1 MEIVLN
7 SYGAKL
13 SINNGAF
20 MLNNSTGSHRIPVK
34 DVDSILVAK
43 SAVLTSDALILAIEN
58 DIRVTLADKGGN
70 VMGCVWSHKYGSIS
84 TIRKGQLIFTAS
96 QDAVEWIKKVI
107 IQKMQNQ
114 LALLLMLQVDTGQ
127 NELIVE
133 EAGNKISKLIAKVDA
148 LEEFTVREIANNLRA
163 NEGNASKEYIRALN
177 QFIPEKY
184 RFKERSQHPAT
195 DVANAMLNYGYGILY
210 GKIENALI
218 RCGIDPYIGILHR
231 DEYGRP
237 VLSYDV
243 IELYRVWIDYIVYS
257 LLAQNIITEDYYTD
271 ERGAVWLEALGRR
284 VIIQSV
290 NDYLSENKSIKGMTR
305 SRENPYISLYTKD
318 TRNIQYGIKLMF
330 RTHQLKAEI
339 NLFFGHK
346 GYSVVESP
354 KRGTSM
360 QLNGMMAQLV
370 NDYVQTLTYAS

>member
-13 SINNGAF
+13 SINNGVF

-34 DVDSILVAK
+34 DVDYILVAK

-84 TIRKGQLIFTAS
+84 TIRKGQLIFTAT

-127 NELIVE
+127 KELTVQ

-148 LEEFTVREIANNLRA
+148 LEGFMVRKIANNLRA
-163 NEGNASKEYIRALN
+163 YEGNASKEYFRALN

-184 RFKERSQHPAT
+184 RFKERSQHPAI

-218 RCGIDPYIGILHR
+218 RCCIDPYIGILHR

-257 LLAQNIITEDYYTD
+257 LLAQNIITEDYYPRD

-290 NDYLSENKSIKGMTR
+290 NDYLSENESIKGMTR
-305 SRENPYISLYTKD
+305 SRETHIFLYIQKIPETSSTAS
-318 TRNIQYGIKLMF
+318 NSCSVP
-330 RTHQLKAEI
+330 I
-339 NLFFGHK
+339 N
-346 GYSVVESP
+346 
-354 KRGTSM
+354 
-360 QLNGMMAQLV
+360 
-370 NDYVQTLTYAS
+370 

>member
-34 DVDSILVAK
+34 DVDSIFVAK

-58 DIRVTLADKGGN
+58 DIRVTLADKVGN

-127 NELIVE
+127 KELIVE

-148 LEEFTVREIANNLRA
+148 LEGFTVREIANNLRA
-163 NEGNASKEYIRALN
+163 YEGNASKEYFRALN

-184 RFKERSQHPAT
+184 RFKERSQHPAI
-195 DVANAMLNYGYGILY
+195 DVANAMLNYKVFNKNYWNDIPGNLY
-210 GKIENALI
+210 
-218 RCGIDPYIGILHR
+218 IDVP
-231 DEYGRP
+231 DQ
-237 VLSYDV
+237 VLDPQITV
-243 IELYRVWIDYIVYS
+243 IAVLLDGPCKLYRG
-257 LLAQNIITEDYYTD
+257 E
-271 ERGAVWLEALGRR
+271 G
-284 VIIQSV
+284 
-290 NDYLSENKSIKGMTR
+290 K
-305 SRENPYISLYTKD
+305 
-318 TRNIQYGIKLMF
+318 
-330 RTHQLKAEI
+330 
-339 NLFFGHK
+339 
-346 GYSVVESP
+346 
-354 KRGTSM
+354 
-360 QLNGMMAQLV
+360 
-370 NDYVQTLTYAS
+370 VQTSN

>member
-20 MLNNSTGSHRIPVK
+20 MLNNSTGSHRVPVN

-43 SAVLTSDALILAIEN
+43 SAVITSDALMLAIEN
-58 DIRVTLADKGGN
+58 DIQVTLVDKGGN
-70 VMGCVWSHKYGSIS
+70 VVGCVWSHKYGSIS

-96 QDAVEWIKKVI
+96 QDAVTWIKKVI

-114 LALLLMLQVDTGQ
+114 LALLLMLQVDNGKRD
-127 NELIVE
+127 ESRIKDEAVK
-133 EAGNKISKLIAKVDA
+133 EAGNKINKLIAKANA
-148 LEEFTVREIANNLRA
+148 LQGFTVREIAAKLRA
-163 NEGNASKEYIRALN
+163 YEGNASKEYFRALN
-177 QFIPEKY
+177 FFIPEKY

-210 GKIENALI
+210 GKVENALI
-218 RCGIDPYIGILHR
+218 RSGIDPYIGILHR

-257 LLAQNIITEDYYTD
+257 LLAQNVVTEEYYSTD

-284 VIIQSV
+284 VVIQSV
-290 NDYLSENKSIKGMTR
+290 NDYLSECEQIKGTKR
-305 SRENPYISLYTKD
+305 SRE
-318 TRNIQYGIKLMF
+318 
-330 RTHQLKAEI
+330 THIFLFTQNFAQQLK
-339 NLFFGHK
+339 H
-346 GYSVVESP
+346 Y
-354 KRGTSM
+354 
-360 QLNGMMAQLV
+360 
-370 NDYVQTLTYAS
+370 

>member
-34 DVDSILVAK
+34 DADSIFVAK

-127 NELIVE
+127 KELIVE

-148 LEEFTVREIANNLRA
+148 LEGFTVREIANNLRA
-163 NEGNASKEYIRALN
+163 YEGNASKEYFRALN

-237 VLSYDV
+237 VLSYDM

-257 LLAQNIITEDYYTD
+257 LLAQNIITEDYYSRD

-290 NDYLSENKSIKGMTR
+290 NDYLSENESIKGMTR
-305 SRENPYISLYTKD
+305 SRETHIFLYIQKFA
-318 TRNIQYGIKLMF
+318 Q
-330 RTHQLKAEI
+330 QLK
-339 NLFFGHK
+339 H
-346 GYSVVESP
+346 Y
-354 KRGTSM
+354 
-360 QLNGMMAQLV
+360 
-370 NDYVQTLTYAS
+370 

>member
-13 SINNGAF
+13 SISNGAF
-20 MLNNSTGSHRIPVK
+20 MLNNSTGNHHIPIK

-43 SAVLTSDALILAIEN
+43 SAVLTSDALLLAIEN

-114 LALLLMLQVDTGQ
+114 LALLLMLQVDTGKK
-127 NELIVE
+127 EFIVE
-133 EAGNKISKLIAKVDA
+133 EAGNKISKLITKVDA
-148 LEEFTVREIANNLRA
+148 LEGFTVREIANNLRA
-163 NEGNASKEYIRALN
+163 YEGNASKEYFRALN

-184 RFKERSQHPAT
+184 RFKERSQHPAK

-218 RCGIDPYIGILHR
+218 RSGIDPYIGILHR

-257 LLAQNIITEDYYTD
+257 LLTQNIITEDYYSRD
-271 ERGAVWLEALGRR
+271 ERGAVWLESLGRR

-290 NDYLSENKSIKGMTR
+290 NDYLSENESIKGMTR
-305 SRENPYISLYTKD
+305 SRETHIFLYIQKFA
-318 TRNIQYGIKLMF
+318 Q
-330 RTHQLKAEI
+330 QLK
-339 NLFFGHK
+339 H
-346 GYSVVESP
+346 Y
-354 KRGTSM
+354 
-360 QLNGMMAQLV
+360 
-370 NDYVQTLTYAS
+370 

>member
-114 LALLLMLQVDTGQ
+114 LAMLLMLQVDTGKK
-127 NELIVE
+127 ELIVQ

-148 LEEFTVREIANNLRA
+148 LEGFTVREIANNLRA
-163 NEGNASKEYIRALN
+163 YEGNASKEYFRALN
-177 QFIPEKY
+177 RFIQRTLPTSGYKCCQ
-184 RFKERSQHPAT
+184 RHAQLRIRHPVWKDRECT
-195 DVANAMLNYGYGILY
+195 HTLW
-210 GKIENALI
+210 
-218 RCGIDPYIGILHR
+218 HR
-231 DEYGRP
+231 
-237 VLSYDV
+237 
-243 IELYRVWIDYIVYS
+243 
-257 LLAQNIITEDYYTD
+257 
-271 ERGAVWLEALGRR
+271 
-284 VIIQSV
+284 
-290 NDYLSENKSIKGMTR
+290 
-305 SRENPYISLYTKD
+305 SLYWHSAP
-318 TRNIQYGIKLMF
+318 R
-330 RTHQLKAEI
+330 
-339 NLFFGHK
+339 
-346 GYSVVESP
+346 
-354 KRGTSM
+354 
-360 QLNGMMAQLV
+360 
-370 NDYVQTLTYAS
+370 